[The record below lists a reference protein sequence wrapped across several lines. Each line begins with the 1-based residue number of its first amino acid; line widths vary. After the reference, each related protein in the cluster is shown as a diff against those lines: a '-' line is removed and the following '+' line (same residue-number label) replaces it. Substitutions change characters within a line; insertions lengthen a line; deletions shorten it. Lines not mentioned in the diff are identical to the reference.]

1 MRCPKVSVPVSLVR
15 FGAIGHQ
22 VVTTEAR
29 VAKGECRRFD
39 ALDVLR
45 EELGIECLVGLPAEI
60 RAAEPRKQKNDRR
73 DQGKCPEG
81 QCGLLHFRFV
91 MNARLI
97 GGLLHSDLLR
107 SAGNDYGGGEESKR
121 SNQYFQTP
129 PPDGF
134 TGSCRENRQSL
145 EIAGSP

>member
-1 MRCPKVSVPVSLVR
+1 MKKKRMNR
-15 FGAIGHQ
+15 TGGHK
-22 VVTTEAR
+22 VVTTEAA
-29 VAKGECRRFD
+29 VAKGKCRRFD

-60 RAAEPRKQKNDRR
+60 RAAEPRKQKHHRR

-97 GGLLHSDLLR
+97 VGIPTLR
-107 SAGNDYGGGEESKR
+107 FASFG
-121 SNQYFQTP
+121 
-129 PPDGF
+129 
-134 TGSCRENRQSL
+134 RQ
-145 EIAGSP
+145 